1 MRRCFLWSGCIN
13 FPARSCARHPSWRWQ
28 RRTRFSPCFSQAFFH
43 LLTVGCCTS
52 VCRHASATLRASS
65 NPRHEFLGHE
75 RAALLAD
82 AGNDPQNFLRNLP
95 QFPSGWFQQNPLEFI
110 ASIANQWVAE
120 SQICLQ
126 LGREKLGFGRR
137 QPMEQALFFADMLST
152 GNTVPFFRC
161 GTSGVI
167 QSRTATLGRDAQGRI
182 ISITDGGVRLDIVY
196 DAQGHVASATQTAQD
211 CDGEEPFQQAARSSK
226 FDSFRSMS
234 VRYIQLR
241 AELLPYGKKLAD
253 GVATPEER
261 RVHNRIE
268 EAMGAEFRRLNRYM
282 WDNRWTDEDRAAMG
296 WILYG
301 AQQPK

>member
-1 MRRCFLWSGCIN
+1 LRVIGESMQQMRVSSSS
-13 FPARSCARHPSWRWQ
+13 ARVAS
-28 RRTRFSPCFSQAFFH
+28 FFV
-43 LLTVGCCTS
+43 VGAMLCVAC
-52 VCRHASATLRASS
+52 
-65 NPRHEFLGHE
+65 EE
-75 RAALLAD
+75 K
-82 AGNDPQNFLRNLP
+82 RNLP
-95 QFPSGWFQQNPLEFI
+95 QGFLAEAAKEGPSGNSANASSGADATAAAAAPMGPGGMRGGSGAPDLPSVPVAAPSAETPEADEAATTAMVETLAAELKLPPI
-110 ASIANQWVAE
+110 AEAAVA
-120 SQICLQ
+120 
-126 LGREKLGFGRR
+126 
-137 QPMEQALFFADMLST
+137 P
-152 GNTVPFFRC
+152 
-161 GTSGVI
+161 
-167 QSRTATLGRDAQGRI
+167 
-182 ISITDGGVRLDIVY
+182 
-196 DAQGHVASATQTAQD
+196 
-211 CDGEEPFQQAARSSK
+211 GEEPFQQAARSSK

>member
-1 MRRCFLWSGCIN
+1 MNVFGVAPGAYSEQPFPIN
-13 FPARSCARHPSWRWQ
+13 FSGWRSDLFAQVAAHEITHVLDSAYIEANPERRAR
-28 RRTRFSPCFSQAFFH
+28 
-43 LLTVGCCTS
+43 
-52 VCRHASATLRASS
+52 
-65 NPRHEFLGHE
+65 